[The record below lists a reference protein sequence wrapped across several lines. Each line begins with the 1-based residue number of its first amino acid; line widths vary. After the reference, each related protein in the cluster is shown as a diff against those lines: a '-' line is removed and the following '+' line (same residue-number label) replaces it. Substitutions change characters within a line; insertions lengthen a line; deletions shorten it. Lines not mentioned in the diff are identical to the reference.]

1 MSTELLH
8 TPGKVHTLYDDLESH
23 FFVILYNALHC
34 LKHVRPPGLN
44 MESIFD
50 HAFIS
55 PVTGFHYGGSGKRCM
70 YDSHNFTFVS
80 EPLTGLICAL
90 LELFRSL
97 KDYSCKHFKKERF
110 PTAVEDVEKLKDC
123 AEIKRLYAEALGSK
137 GWPTVCDK
145 VEDRYLLPV
154 VRRRSKRNPSRYRT
168 SAVVLQRS
176 PLLGSGRGK
185 TMLLFSLSNAARRN
199 GQRVESASD
208 RLGSPLHTSGSNS
221 FTTSFC
227 VPINAIQCLL

>member
-23 FFVILYNALHC
+23 FFVILYNALHF

-50 HAFIS
+50 DAFIS
-55 PVTGFHYGGSGKRCM
+55 PVTGFHYGGRGKRGM
-70 YDSHNFTFVS
+70 YDSHDFTFES
-80 EPLTGLICAL
+80 KPLTGLICAL

-97 KDYSCKHFKKERF
+97 KNYSCKHFKKERF

-145 VEDRYLLPV
+145 VEDRYPPTRCSTSQQTEPV
-154 VRRRSKRNPSRYRT
+154 VLSYFGCGPTAEPSAGKRKREDDAPLQPQQRRKKKRSK
-168 SAVVLQRS
+168 
-176 PLLGSGRGK
+176 GRK
-185 TMLLFSLSNAARRN
+185 R
-199 GQRVESASD
+199 Q
-208 RLGSPLHTSGSNS
+208 
-221 FTTSFC
+221 
-227 VPINAIQCLL
+227 